1 MKNMVV
7 VGDSH
12 VEIFQKA
19 INGRLIWVVEG
30 RQYRQESVA
39 ILAALTLAKR
49 QHQTAERL
57 KQTATAGKRRFS
69 LL

>member
-1 MKNMVV
+1 MKNLVV

-19 INGRLIWVVEG
+19 VSGRLIWVVEG
-30 RQYRQESVA
+30 RQYKLESVA

-49 QHQTAERL
+49 QHQTQQRL
-57 KQTATAGKRRFS
+57 HDTATSGKRRFS

>member
-1 MKNMVV
+1 MKNLVV
-7 VGDSH
+7 VGGCQ

-19 INGRLIWVVEG
+19 VNGRLVWIVEG
-30 RQYRQESVA
+30 RQYKLESVA

-49 QHQTAERL
+49 QHQTQQRL
-57 KQTATAGKRRFS
+57 HDTATSGQRRFS